1 VLIGYIGDQAIQPSQ
16 MSKVFCVA
24 DVIKML
30 EKVTKETGDWQSF
43 LLRNIPGRHISGN
56 HRHMVKEMIRI
67 DYPDN
72 FNTEP
77 YWNQTLTQLFI
88 GLSPGQARYLADF
101 NNRSGSTRIED
112 KQSSKLKVR
121 MMLGSIWK
129 IFVSQ
134 MLCSTAWQNM
144 RRAFETLGQAEW
156 DKASDETKDGLL
168 AEYESEEARDMHL
181 LNMIKDDEKEGLQRH
196 KKQMSQKLKKQGLQ
210 ASGSQST
217 TSSDS
222 HLFKS
227 LKMKWYEVSGFP
239 LQADHAGLV
248 WKCPDTNVSMLLNV
262 VTNKRCVP
270 A

>member
-1 VLIGYIGDQAIQPSQ
+1 MLIGYIGDQAKQPSQ
-16 MSKVFCVA
+16 MSEVFCVV
-24 DVIKML
+24 DVVKML
-30 EKVTKETGDWQSF
+30 ETVAKETGDWQSF
-43 LLRNIPGRHISGN
+43 LLRKIPGRHIPGN
-56 HRHMVKEMIRI
+56 HRHMVKERIRI
-67 DYPDN
+67 DYPEN

-101 NNRSGSTRIED
+101 NNRSGSTQIED

-134 MLCSTAWQNM
+134 MLFSTAWQNM

-156 DKASDETKDGLL
+156 DKASDETKNDLL
-168 AEYESEEARDMHL
+168 AEYESEEARDIHL
-181 LNMIKDDEKEGLQRH
+181 RNMIKEDEKVGLQTH
-196 KKQMSQKLKKQGLQ
+196 KKSLARRAKQRQ

-217 TSSDS
+217 TSADS

-239 LQADHAGLV
+239 LQADYSGLV
-248 WKCPDTNVSMLLNV
+248 WKCSDTNVSMLLNV
-262 VTNKRCVP
+262 VTNKRCVL